1 MSPRKNNRP
10 DLDEYF
16 GLEAEAY
23 GTSQWMAR
31 NQIHTTETAL
41 NMLEDEQIGG
51 IITNPKHE
59 LLFLDIGCGT
69 GYSSHTILAQGSRV
83 IGVDFSHDML
93 DECPTDPN
101 LHLINADMR
110 FIPLRTNQV
119 DHVISIS
126 AFNFAAAH
134 AKTRKQMEQQI
145 GKAFQCIQKI
155 LKNHGHIVIEF
166 YPTKLEEEVFLSTL
180 RRYPFIGGMY
190 IMFPNTK
197 KEKKFLML
205 QLKKK

>member
-23 GTSQWMAR
+23 GSSQWMAR

-41 NMLEDEQIGG
+41 NMLEDAQIGG
-51 IITNPKHE
+51 LILEPKDQ

-69 GYSSHTILAQGSRV
+69 GYSSHTILSQGSRV
-83 IGVDFSHDML
+83 IGIDFSQDML
-93 DECPTDPN
+93 QECSPDPN
-101 LHLINADMR
+101 LHLIHADMR
-110 FIPLRTNQV
+110 FIPLRSNQV
-119 DHVISIS
+119 DHAISIS

-134 AKTRKQMEQQI
+134 AKSRRQMELKI
-145 GKAFQCIQKI
+145 GQAFKCIQHI
-155 LKNHGHIVIEF
+155 VKNQGHIVIEF
-166 YPTKLEEEVFLSTL
+166 YPTKLEEEVFLATL
-180 RRYPFIGGMY
+180 KHYPFIGGMY
-190 IMFPNTK
+190 IMFPKTK

-205 QLKKK
+205 QLKK